1 MKKKSLVLIL
11 LSLVLILTTA
21 CGDKKEDDALVM
33 GFVPLVDADTLVE
46 SIEPLAEMLGESL
59 GQPVKEF
66 TATNYVGVVEG
77 LGSGQVDFG
86 IIPPFAY
93 ALAHKESDAEVIL
106 TTVDDDGTTGYHS
119 IIMVRKDSD
128 INTIEDLK
136 GKNVAFVDPSS
147 TSGYLFPGA
156 YLKENGIDLEKDIN
170 YQYSGGHD
178 KSLQLLLNGDVD
190 AIATFDNIGQ
200 RYKDEFPTAD
210 KELKTIA
217 KTELIPGISVTVRH
231 DMDEDTK
238 AKLVE
243 TLSNLD
249 KMPEAKALMTD
260 LFNIQGF
267 KEASN
272 EDYEVINKTAEIMDV
287 KLED

>member
-1 MKKKSLVLIL
+1 MKKRSLLLIL
-11 LSLVLILTTA
+11 LSLILLLTTA
-21 CGDKKEDDALVM
+21 CGEKKEDEALVM

-46 SIEPLAEMLGESL
+46 SLEPLSEILGESL

-106 TTVDDDGTTGYHS
+106 TTVDDDGTSGYHS
-119 IIMVRKDSD
+119 IIMVRKDSGID
-128 INTIEDLK
+128 TIDDLK
-136 GKNVAFVDPSS
+136 GKNIAFVDPSS

-156 YLKENGIDLEKDIN
+156 YLKEHGIDLEKDIN

-190 AIATFDNIGQ
+190 AIATFYNIGQ
-200 RYKDEFPTAD
+200 RYKDEFPTAEE
-210 KELKTIA
+210 ELKTIG
-217 KTELIPGISVTVRH
+217 KTELIPGISVTVRS
-231 DMDEDTK
+231 DMDQETK
-238 AKLVE
+238 DKLID

-249 KMPEAKALMTD
+249 KTHEAKELMTD

-287 KLED
+287 KLDK